1 MRIMITGANGP
12 AGIALGDQ
20 LAGTEHTVIGVDMD
34 TTANTYFE
42 IIEPICAA
50 REPQMITQ
58 LQELVEAHQIDL
70 LIPTVSDELPYV
82 AAATEAG
89 VFGDTLVAI
98 GPHQAVAA
106 AHDKY
111 LTMQALATQNVS
123 IPAFALPSEFA
134 DLDEAIA
141 ALGTPMIIKPRVAR
155 GGRGVQV
162 IEAGETIGWDS
173 LDDSL
178 VLQEFASGIEYAPM
192 VHLMV
197 DDQEPLVVVVEKTE
211 LKEGRVGNAVS
222 TELVSGPAVADVAKV
237 AAAAVRGMGLKGA
250 IDLDIRRLPNG
261 RPVVLEINARFG
273 ANSRRA
279 PEILNSVLAHAHTSK
294 ARVSA

>member
-12 AGIALGDQ
+12 AGLALGDQ
-20 LAGTEHTVIGVDMD
+20 LTGTEHTVIGVDMD
-34 TTANTYFE
+34 ATANAYFE
-42 IIEPICAA
+42 LIESICAA

-89 VFGDTLVAI
+89 VFGNTVVAI

-111 LTMQALATQNVS
+111 LTMQALAAQHVS
-123 IPAFALPSEFA
+123 IPAFALPSEFSN
-134 DLDEAIA
+134 LDEAIA
-141 ALGTPMIIKPRVAR
+141 ALGTPLIIKPRVAR

-162 IEAGETIGWDS
+162 VEAGETIDWEA

-192 VHLMV
+192 VHHMLNEH
-197 DDQEPLVVVVEKTE
+197 EPLVVVVEKTE

-222 TELVSGPAVADVAKV
+222 TELVSGPTVEDVAEV
-237 AAAAVRGMGLKGA
+237 AASAVRGMGLKGA
-250 IDLDIRRLPNG
+250 IDLDIRRLPDG

-279 PEILNSVLAHAHTSK
+279 PEILSSVIASAHNSL
-294 ARVSA
+294 ARVGA